1 MRRLSI
7 YVALLAS
14 TAAVAACTNFEQ
26 EAVPDT
32 FTPDTTTSDADE
44 TNEDVEE
51 ARASRMGLP
60 PRRVCS
66 ASRRAPTLP
75 PRPVRKLTWLFRL
88 ALNTARRR

>member
-32 FTPDTTTSDADE
+32 FTPDTTTSDEAE
-44 TNEDVEE
+44 TNEAV
-51 ARASRMGLP
+51 
-60 PRRVCS
+60 
-66 ASRRAPTLP
+66 
-75 PRPVRKLTWLFRL
+75 
-88 ALNTARRR
+88 